1 MATHDDLKITKFQGA
16 RTNINHIRKTHQCR
30 ITVEFQGKEY
40 VLSLPVYG
48 ASGASAITNGRIWRN
63 KDGNMAR
70 IRQAILNGLCEVP
83 ALPKR

>member
-1 MATHDDLKITKFQGA
+1 MATNDDLKITKFHGA

-40 VLSLPVYG
+40 VLSLPIYG
-48 ASGASAITNGRIWRN
+48 ASGALAITNGRIWRN
-63 KDGNMAR
+63 KQGNMER
-70 IRQAILNGLCEVP
+70 IRQAILKGACEVP